1 MWYDVGSPKLPKE
14 TNIFKQERHW
24 ATEVLKSWGLK
35 QGASIRVADQTDI
48 LLMKNLWCVQRS
60 KPCSI
65 MLFTSLIF
73 QYSKNKLKRLPAC
86 DLHIQWAPAPLSQGI
101 RDFLARKQ
109 VRWRPCCCWI
119 FKTPFPV
126 LWLNSIHLHSPAE
139 VEKKLNQ
146 INNKHKLTCIKTW
159 YSQHSMWKVTWAL
172 VQCNSEEE
180 VQEAENGKTWVHVF
194 SSSRMGCKVS
204 TLRTVLLLLLLT
216 VFSCFAVVLM
226 SLTDFQCLQLS
237 AVIQLSICR
246 CDCCS
251 PTFTKISQCA
261 QMLNG
266 SCLPHSFMP
275 ARHV

>member
-139 VEKKLNQ
+139 VGKKTKS
-146 INNKHKLTCIKTW
+146 NK
-159 YSQHSMWKVTWAL
+159 Q
-172 VQCNSEEE
+172 
-180 VQEAENGKTWVHVF
+180 
-194 SSSRMGCKVS
+194 
-204 TLRTVLLLLLLT
+204 
-216 VFSCFAVVLM
+216 
-226 SLTDFQCLQLS
+226 
-237 AVIQLSICR
+237 
-246 CDCCS
+246 
-251 PTFTKISQCA
+251 
-261 QMLNG
+261 
-266 SCLPHSFMP
+266 
-275 ARHV
+275 